1 MRGAAFEQGAER
13 GAQPAGESI
22 PATEAQNNFGR
33 VLGRAKREGRV
44 FITRYDRPEA
54 VVLSIE
60 EYEALTG
67 REPVDLQRL
76 EREFDA
82 MLLRMQRPEHGHA
95 VDQLFAMTGSE
106 LGKAA
111 LGKAALGKAASGKAA
126 PGSEQGRV
134 RLKVKAA
141 TREQERAIRRR

>member
-1 MRGAAFEQGAER
+1 MRDASSRQPMGKAAK
-13 GAQPAGESI
+13 PAGASI

-44 FITRYDRPEA
+44 FITRYDQPEA

-60 EYEALTG
+60 EYDALTG
-67 REPVDLQRL
+67 REPVDLRAL

-82 MLLRMQRPEHGHA
+82 MLHRMQRPEYERA
-95 VDQLFAMTGSE
+95 VDKLFSMTGSQ

-111 LGKAALGKAASGKAA
+111 VAQAAKVGA
-126 PGSEQGRV
+126 PGP
-134 RLKVKAA
+134 A
-141 TREQERAIRRR
+141 RASRRR

>member
-1 MRGAAFEQGAER
+1 MRGATPKDRAREV
-13 GAQPAGESI
+13 AQPAGESI

-44 FITRYDRPEA
+44 FITRYDQPEA

-67 REPVDLQRL
+67 REPVDLQAL
-76 EREFDA
+76 EREFDT
-82 MLLRMQRPEHGHA
+82 MLLRMQRPEHGRA
-95 VDQLFAMTGSE
+95 VDQLFAMTGSQ

-111 LGKAALGKAASGKAA
+111 HDKVASR
-126 PGSEQGRV
+126 SEPARV
-134 RLKVKAA
+134 RLNVKSEPRGQA
-141 TREQERAIRRR
+141 RASRRS

>member
-1 MRGAAFEQGAER
+1 MSGTVPKETRDVAL
-13 GAQPAGESI
+13 PAGESI
-22 PATEAQNNFGR
+22 PATEAQNNFGQ

-67 REPVDLQRL
+67 REPVDLQAL

-82 MLLRMQRPEHGHA
+82 MLLRMQRPEHGRA
-95 VDQLFAMTGSE
+95 VDQLFAMTATE

-111 LGKAALGKAASGKAA
+111 LGSG
-126 PGSEQGRV
+126 QGRG
-134 RLKVKAA
+134 RRNSKAA
-141 TREQERAIRRR
+141 TREQERASRRR